1 MARKKRRSSDQSEEN
16 LQERKSSG
24 DQNDLYQVLGVER
37 NVTQEE
43 IRKAYHKLALRLHPD
58 KNPDDEGAKEK
69 FQSLQSVIAILGDPE
84 KRKVYDETGSVEDV
98 ELSGDSFKNV
108 YQYFRALYK
117 QITEEDIDSY
127 AQAYRG
133 SKDEIA
139 DLKNEYTHHK
149 GNMEL
154 VFTYLMCSDPKL
166 DSHRFMEIID
176 SAISDGEL
184 KEYNVYRKWAE
195 ATSKLPA
202 PSDPL
207 ALPNRR
213 KKSSNDVR
221 DGPLALIAKRSK
233 GQMDSLVSALE
244 AKYGGKGKG
253 KKGSKVKI
261 DEPSEEEF
269 QAAHVRVMGYH
280 RDTSSKAPAR
290 ALETRKNNK
299 RKSGKLD

>member
-98 ELSGDSFKNV
+98 
-108 YQYFRALYK
+108 
-117 QITEEDIDSY
+117 ITEEDIDSY

-176 SAISDGEL
+176 SAISDDLTGSIPTYDRKVIAGEL